1 MADDTILSTD
11 TEDDSEDTSS
21 TTEEQYLQ
29 IENYLSEFE
38 TDAEKET
45 ARNNLEVYS
54 QSTIETYVTQ
64 LEAADQAL
72 SETLKDHLNDTDDPH
87 NTLVEVATQ
96 LEEYVRQDGTTPF
109 TAVQE
114 GITPSSSSA
123 DTALV
128 TKAYVVS
135 QISDLLDSDDKQD
148 IYDTIET
155 MLTNYAKASDVY
167 DTDDTYSQTE
177 VDKLL
182 KSYVKKDGTVAFTA
196 PQIGKDP
203 TLDGHLATKRYAD
216 KILYKHLVEVDPH
229 NFITTLNTRL
239 ASYAKLKDVYLKTQT
254 YTRAQIDSI
263 INSAVD
269 AQIDAALEAYQEWV
283 SEQLEDL
290 DTYIKKDGSRVFTA
304 PQQGVAATQNNELT
318 TLEQVQSLIET
329 QAATL
334 EEEIESKECT
344 WTTSGAV
351 ETTVGLVEEGTD
363 FNSSLTLQQ
372 IMDAIFYGNTVSIS
386 ASDTVTIGTTTT
398 ITLCVHGSTAN
409 IEEAV
414 LYQGDEVI
422 ATYTGDDFT
431 DGCIEVESNVVTE
444 ETTFTFTVTYSSGV
458 TNTQSTTV
466 TVAYPVFIGL
476 LSKYKTA
483 STITMDYLEE
493 LVNED
498 PTNNEF
504 VDYNGDGSSLTHTYS
519 YSDSTLQHIIL
530 VIPQDYPDLES
541 ITTETQEFGI
551 DAFDVV
557 EQVQL
562 TVEAINDTVVY
573 KIYVY
578 SQALVSINQDVT
590 FNFASSDST
599 DEDTTDDTDDDTTDD
614 EDTTDDTTDEDD
626 TTTDTEDETTE

>member
-599 DEDTTDDTDDDTTDD
+599 DEDTTDDIDDDTTDD